1 MPGAHRPQQLQPPP
15 LRPREIR
22 AANPFSVACG
32 AITRFDAK
40 INAEYFF
47 IPGCAPDV
55 RQSQDFLDSSNRFSY
70 TSHAERRRF
79 LFISPFPQ
87 TIRRTP

>member
-1 MPGAHRPQQLQPPP
+1 MIATAP

-55 RQSQDFLDSSNRFSY
+55 GKDKIPLTVQTAFPILPMQKEGGFYSFHRF
-70 TSHAERRRF
+70 RKR
-79 LFISPFPQ
+79 
-87 TIRRTP
+87 